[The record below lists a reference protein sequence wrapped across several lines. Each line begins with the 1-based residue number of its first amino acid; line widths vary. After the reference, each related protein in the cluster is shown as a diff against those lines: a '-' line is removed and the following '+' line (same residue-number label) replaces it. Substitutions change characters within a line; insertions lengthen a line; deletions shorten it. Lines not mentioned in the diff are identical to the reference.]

1 MGLYREIR
9 ITYRTSAHGGNAVFT
24 FPYPKSWGRLSG
36 AERVVWAKDV
46 LKHFNAQWIFVRVDD
61 GVTVS
66 E

>member
-1 MGLYREIR
+1 MGRYQEIR
-9 ITYRTSAHGGNAVFT
+9 ITYRASAYGENRVFT
-24 FPYPKSWGRLSG
+24 FPFPKSWGRLSG

-46 LKHFNAQWIFVRVDD
+46 LKHFNAQRVFVNVDD